1 MDVLQKDLQTFFGFI
16 TLAYDCLVWAATSFV
31 NYAVHAVGEGLK
43 LLGQIVNGM
52 ATAIVQAAQ
61 KMVDAFNAF
70 VTWAV
75 TFIRDTVNSVLGAVS
90 DSMWSLLN
98 GQYLSMQQ
106 FSASAQGDI
115 HGPNGSVSEGTKASL
130 SDLIFGDFFWLL
142 VGIATLASVAWL
154 LLNGLTLGFGFLA
167 TFAVTMIVGVLLKEA
182 VNYVSSASGTNP
194 TDYGK
199 SAIMDELNAMLGS
212 SQNETV
218 SDGADVF
225 EACFG
230 IFTFIPEMAMF
241 AVLKEKLTF
250 ALTLSI
256 TLLAFMNLV
265 TKDPIISVTTLG
277 VSLICLAKLYHD
289 QDDLFEI
296 TKDKTLIKFGQFSAL
311 SGIGASSICLF
322 L

>member
-1 MDVLQKDLQTFFGFI
+1 M
-16 TLAYDCLVWAATSFV
+16 
-31 NYAVHAVGEGLK
+31 
-43 LLGQIVNGM
+43 
-52 ATAIVQAAQ
+52 
-61 KMVDAFNAF
+61 
-70 VTWAV
+70 
-75 TFIRDTVNSVLGAVS
+75 
-90 DSMWSLLN
+90 
-98 GQYLSMQQ
+98 
-106 FSASAQGDI
+106 
-115 HGPNGSVSEGTKASL
+115 
-130 SDLIFGDFFWLL
+130 
-142 VGIATLASVAWL
+142 
-154 LLNGLTLGFGFLA
+154 GFGFLT

-218 SDGADVF
+218 SDGANVF

-241 AVLKEKLTF
+241 AVLKEKMNF

-265 TKDPIISVTTLG
+265 TKDPIISVMTLG
-277 VSLICLAKLYHD
+277 VSLMCLAKLFVD
-289 QDDLFEI
+289 QDVLSKI
-296 TKDKTLIKFGQFSAL
+296 TGDQTLIDFAL
-311 SGIGASSICLF
+311 VTAMGGIGVSSACLF